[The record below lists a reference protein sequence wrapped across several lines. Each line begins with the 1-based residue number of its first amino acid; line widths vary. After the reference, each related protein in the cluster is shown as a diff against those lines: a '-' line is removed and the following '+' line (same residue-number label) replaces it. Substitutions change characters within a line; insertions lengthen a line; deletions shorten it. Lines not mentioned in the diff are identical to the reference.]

1 MEVPKCYL
9 PVKKQN
15 PVIMLRLAKINSQK
29 VFENPEKTLNL
40 GKAACLPLN
49 RNLSNFGSGFR
60 VYGGRAWGGFGERE
74 REGMHLPPL
83 FAEIT
88 IIDQSL
94 TSALK
99 LLRKCL
105 V

>member
-1 MEVPKCYL
+1 MEVPKSYL
-9 PVKKQN
+9 PVKKLN
-15 PVIMLRLAKINSQK
+15 PLIMLRLAKINSQK
-29 VFENPEKTLNL
+29 VFENPEKTVNF

-49 RNLSNFGSGFR
+49 RNFSNFGSGFR

-74 REGMHLPPL
+74 REGMHLPQS
-83 FAEIT
+83 FDKIT
-88 IIDQSL
+88 RIDL
-94 TSALK
+94 TLTWALK

>member
-1 MEVPKCYL
+1 MEVPKSYL
-9 PVKKQN
+9 PVKKLN
-15 PVIMLRLAKINSQK
+15 PLVMLRLAKINSQK
-29 VFENPEKTLNL
+29 VFENPEKTVNF

-49 RNLSNFGSGFR
+49 RNFSNFGSGFR

-83 FAEIT
+83 FDKIT
-88 IIDQSL
+88 RIDL
-94 TSALK
+94 TLTWALK